1 MARLWTYMRRY
12 RGRYAF
18 GLFCLLATGTMAMA
32 VPYLLKHAVDAIAA
46 GQPTSTVAWMALG
59 IITIALVQSVART
72 FSRFVIFNI
81 GRDIE
86 YDLRNDLFAHL
97 DTQPLAFYQQRQ
109 TGDLMSRLV
118 NDVTAVRLL
127 LGLGILNFI
136 DAPVAYTLGL
146 SGMLLK
152 DVRLTFASL
161 AIYPAAFLV
170 VKRTSR
176 LLMERTFRVQEGLGH
191 LSSRVQENLSGI
203 QVVKAYAA
211 EEHEVDVFAR
221 ANAHFQELNL
231 RLARVRGFIGPVMNI
246 VGGVGVL
253 VVLWYGGR
261 EAIAGRLSIG
271 DLVAFIGYLGQLAW
285 PTMALGWMLS
295 IVQRGRAAMQ
305 RLNEL
310 FNVAPAITSLPDAVP
325 PADVRGDLVLRGV
338 SFRYPGRPEAPPV
351 LDDVDLA
358 IPAGSTIAVVG
369 RTGAGKTTL
378 VQLLPRLFDVGAGA
392 VLLDGRDIRTLPLD
406 WLRRQVGLVPQDPFL
421 FSRSIRENV
430 ALALDG
436 DGDGDGRV
444 EWAVGMA
451 ALARD
456 LEGFPQGLDTVVGE
470 RGVTL
475 SGGQKQRV
483 ALARALAAAP
493 RVLVLDDAL
502 ASVDAETER
511 TILDQLR
518 GFFRERTTILVAHRL
533 TTVKEADLIC
543 VLDEGR
549 IVELGDHESLLARG
563 GVYADLFRQQALE
576 VELEAI

>member
-1 MARLWTYMRRY
+1 MSRLWAYLVRY
-12 RGRYAF
+12 RLRYA
-18 GLFCLLATGTMAMA
+18 GGITCLLGSRVLAMTL
-32 VPYLLKHAVDAIAA
+32 PWLLGMTVDAIRS
-46 GQPTSTVAWMALG
+46 STPVVTRYVAVIGA
-59 IITIALVQSVART
+59 IAVVQGVVRT

-86 YDLRNDLFAHL
+86 YDLRNDLFRHL
-97 DTQPLAFYQQRQ
+97 EAQPLAFYQQRQ

-136 DAPVAYTLGL
+136 DAPLAYALGL

-152 DVRLTFASL
+152 DVRLTVAAL
-161 AIYPAAFLV
+161 AVYPAAFLV

-176 LLMERTFRVQEGLGH
+176 LLMERTFRVQEGLGE

-203 QVVKAYAA
+203 HVVKAYACEA
-211 EEHEVDVFAR
+211 HEVQSFAR
-221 ANAHFQELNL
+221 ANARFQELNL

-246 VGGVGVL
+246 VGGAGVL

-261 EAIAGRLSIG
+261 EAIAGRLSVG

-310 FNVAPAITSLPDAVP
+310 FAVAPAITSLPDAVP

-378 VQLLPRLFDVGAGA
+378 VQLLPRLFDVDAGA
-392 VLLDGRDIRTLPLD
+392 VLLDGRDIRTLPLG
-406 WLRRQVGLVPQDPFL
+406 WLRRHVGLVPQDPFL
-421 FSRSIRENV
+421 FSRSVRDNV
-430 ALALDG
+430 AWALEADG
-436 DGDGDGRV
+436 NGGV
-444 EWAVGMA
+444 EQAVRMA
-451 ALARD
+451 SLTRD
-456 LEGFPQGLDTVVGE
+456 LAEFPHGLETIVGE
-470 RGVTL
+470 RGVML

-483 ALARALAAAP
+483 ALARVVAAAP

-502 ASVDAETER
+502 SSVDAQTER
-511 TILDQLR
+511 EILDRLR
-518 GFFRERTTILVAHRL
+518 EFFRARTTILVSHRI
-533 TTVKEADLIC
+533 TTVKEADLIF
-543 VLDEGR
+543 VVDEGR
-549 IVELGDHESLLARG
+549 IVEFGDHETLLARG
-563 GVYADLFRQQALE
+563 GMYADLFRQQSLE
-576 VELEAI
+576 GELEAI

>member
-1 MARLWTYMRRY
+1 MSRLWAYLVRY
-12 RGRYAF
+12 RLRYA
-18 GLFCLLATGTMAMA
+18 GGIACLLGSRVLAMTL
-32 VPYLLKHAVDAIAA
+32 PWLLGMTVDAIRGSMPVVTRYVALIAA
-46 GQPTSTVAWMALG
+46 
-59 IITIALVQSVART
+59 IAVVQAVVRT

-86 YDLRNDLFAHL
+86 YDLRNDLFRHL
-97 DTQPLAFYQQRQ
+97 EAQPLAFYQQRQ

-136 DAPVAYTLGL
+136 DAPLAYALGL

-152 DVRLTFASL
+152 DVRLTVAAL
-161 AIYPAAFLV
+161 AVYPAAFLV

-176 LLMERTFRVQEGLGH
+176 LLMERTFRVQEGLGE

-203 QVVKAYAA
+203 HVVKAYACEA
-211 EEHEVDVFAR
+211 HEVQSFAR
-221 ANAHFQELNL
+221 ANARFQELNL

-246 VGGVGVL
+246 VGGAGVL
-253 VVLWYGGR
+253 VVLWYGGG
-261 EAIAGRLSIG
+261 EAIAGRLSVG
-271 DLVAFIGYLGQLAW
+271 DLVAFIGYLAQLAW

-310 FNVAPAITSLPDAVP
+310 FAVAPAITSPPDAVRP
-325 PADVRGDLVLRGV
+325 GDVRGEIVLRGV

-358 IPAGSTIAVVG
+358 IPTGSTIAIVG

-378 VQLLPRLFDVGAGA
+378 VQLLPRLFDVDAGA
-392 VLLDGRDIRTLPLD
+392 VLLDGRDIRTLPLG

-421 FSRSIRENV
+421 FSRSVRDNV
-430 ALALDG
+430 AFALETDG
-436 DGDGDGRV
+436 NGRV
-444 EWAVGMA
+444 EQAVHMA
-451 ALARD
+451 SLTRD
-456 LEGFPQGLDTVVGE
+456 LAEFPHGLETIVGE

-483 ALARALAAAP
+483 ALARVIAAAP

-502 ASVDAETER
+502 SSVDAQTER
-511 TILDQLR
+511 EILDRLR
-518 GFFRERTTILVAHRL
+518 EFFRARTTILVSHRI
-533 TTVKEADLIC
+533 TTVKEADLIF
-543 VLDEGR
+543 VVDEGR
-549 IVELGDHESLLARG
+549 VVEFGDHETLLARG
-563 GVYADLFRQQALE
+563 GMYADLFRQQSLE
-576 VELEAI
+576 GELEAI

>member
-1 MARLWTYMRRY
+1 MARLWRYVMRY
-12 RGRYAF
+12 RVRYLGGVA
-18 GLFCLLATGTMAMA
+18 CLLGATSLQMA
-32 VPYLLKHAVDAIAA
+32 VPWLLKQCIDAVARDAA
-46 GQPTSTVAWMALG
+46 PRALLG
-59 IITIALVQSVART
+59 YLGLIVVIALAQGVVRT
-72 FSRFVIFNI
+72 FSRFIIFNA

-86 YDLRNDLFAHL
+86 YDLRNDLFRHL
-97 DTQPLAFYQQRQ
+97 ETLPLAFYQQRH

-118 NDVTAVRLL
+118 NDVTAVRML
-127 LGLGILNFI
+127 LGPGLLNFI
-136 DAPVAYTLGL
+136 NTPVAYLYGL
-146 SGMLLK
+146 AIMLSF
-152 DVRLTFASL
+152 DVRLTL
-161 AIYPAAFLV
+161 AALAVYPVAFLV

-176 LLMERTFRVQEGLGH
+176 LLMERALRVQEGLGE

-203 QVVKAYAA
+203 HVVKSYAG
-211 EEHEVDVFAR
+211 EEHEIQTFAR
-221 ANAHFQELNL
+221 LNQRFQELNL
-231 RLARVRGFIGPVMNI
+231 RLARVRGFVFPVMGI
-246 VGGVGVL
+246 VSSTGSL
-253 VVLWYGGR
+253 VVLVYGGQ
-261 EAIAGRLSIG
+261 EVMAGRLSVG
-271 DLVAFIGYLGQLAW
+271 DLAMFIAYLYQLAW

-295 IVQRGRAAMQ
+295 ILQRGRAAMQ

-310 FNVAPAITSLPDAVP
+310 LVVEPAIASP
-325 PADVRGDLVLRGV
+325 PGATAPERVAGEVALRGV
-338 SFRYPGRPEAPPV
+338 SFRYPGGGDGAPV
-351 LDDVDLA
+351 LDDVDLNV
-358 IPAGSTIAVVG
+358 PAGRTIAIVG
-369 RTGAGKTTL
+369 RTGSGKSSL

>member
-1 MARLWTYMRRY
+1 MSRLWAYLVRY
-12 RGRYAF
+12 RLRYA
-18 GLFCLLATGTMAMA
+18 GGIACLLGSRVLAMT
-32 VPYLLKHAVDAIAA
+32 VPWLLGMTVDAIRSR
-46 GQPTSTVAWMALG
+46 GPVITRYVALIA
-59 IITIALVQSVART
+59 TIAVVQAVVRT

-86 YDLRNDLFAHL
+86 YDLRNDLFRHL
-97 DTQPLAFYQQRQ
+97 EAQPLAFYQQRQ

-136 DAPVAYTLGL
+136 DAPLAYALGL

-152 DVRLTFASL
+152 DVRLTL
-161 AIYPAAFLV
+161 AALAVYPAAFLV

-176 LLMERTFRVQEGLGH
+176 LLMERTFRVQEGLGE

-203 QVVKAYAA
+203 HVVKAYAC
-211 EEHEVDVFAR
+211 ETHEVQSFAR
-221 ANAHFQELNL
+221 ANARFQELNL

-246 VGGVGVL
+246 VGGAGVL
-253 VVLWYGGR
+253 VVLWYGGQ
-261 EAIAGRLSIG
+261 EAIAGRLSVG

-310 FNVAPAITSLPDAVP
+310 FNVAPAITSPADAVP
-325 PADVRGDLVLRGV
+325 PDDVRGEITLRGV
-338 SFRYPGRPEAPPV
+338 TFRYPGRPQAPPV
-351 LDDVDLA
+351 LDDVDLT
-358 IPAGSTIAVVG
+358 IPAGNTIAIVG

-378 VQLLPRLFDVGAGA
+378 VQLLPRLFDIDAGA
-392 VLLDGRDIRTLPLD
+392 VLLDGRDIRTLPLG
-406 WLRRQVGLVPQDPFL
+406 WLRRQVGLVPQAPFL
-421 FSRSIRENV
+421 FSRSVRDNV
-430 ALALDG
+430 AFALETDG
-436 DGDGDGRV
+436 NGHVD
-444 EWAVGMA
+444 WAVRMA

-456 LEGFPQGLDTVVGE
+456 LTEFPQGLDTIVGE

-483 ALARALAAAP
+483 ALARVLAAAP

>member
-1 MARLWTYMRRY
+1 MSRLWAYLARY
-12 RGRYAF
+12 RLRYA
-18 GLFCLLATGTMAMA
+18 GGIACLLGSRVLAMTL
-32 VPYLLKHAVDAIAA
+32 PWLLGMTVDAIRSRGPVVTRYVAVIAA
-46 GQPTSTVAWMALG
+46 IAVAQA
-59 IITIALVQSVART
+59 VVRT

-86 YDLRNDLFAHL
+86 YDLRNDLFRHL
-97 DTQPLAFYQQRQ
+97 EAQPLAFYQQRQ

-136 DAPVAYTLGL
+136 DAPLAYALGL
-146 SGMLLK
+146 SAMLLK
-152 DVRLTFASL
+152 DVRLTAAAL
-161 AIYPAAFLV
+161 AVYPAAFLV

-176 LLMERTFRVQEGLGH
+176 LLMERTFRVQEGLGE

-203 QVVKAYAA
+203 HVVKAYACEA
-211 EEHEVDVFAR
+211 HEVQSFAR
-221 ANAHFQELNL
+221 ANARFQELNL

-246 VGGVGVL
+246 VGGAGVL

-261 EAIAGRLSIG
+261 EAIAGRLSVG

-310 FNVAPAITSLPDAVP
+310 FAVAPAITSPPDAIP
-325 PADVRGDLVLRGV
+325 PADVRGDIVLRGV
-338 SFRYPGRPEAPPV
+338 SFRYPGRPDAPAV

-378 VQLLPRLFDVGAGA
+378 VQLLPRLFDIDAGA
-392 VLLDGRDIRTLPLD
+392 VLLDGRDIRTLPLG

-421 FSRSIRENV
+421 FSRSVRDNV
-430 ALALDG
+430 AWALEADG
-436 DGDGDGRV
+436 NGRV
-444 EWAVGMA
+444 EQAVRMA
-451 ALARD
+451 SLTRD
-456 LEGFPQGLDTVVGE
+456 LAEFPHGLETIVGE

-483 ALARALAAAP
+483 ALARVVAAAP

-502 ASVDAETER
+502 SSVDAQTER
-511 TILDQLR
+511 EILDRLR
-518 GFFRERTTILVAHRL
+518 EFFRARTTILVSHRI
-533 TTVKEADLIC
+533 TTVKEADLIF
-543 VLDEGR
+543 VVDEGR
-549 IVELGDHESLLARG
+549 IVEFGDHETLLARG
-563 GVYADLFRQQALE
+563 GVYADLFRQQSLE
-576 VELEAI
+576 GELEAI

>member
-1 MARLWTYMRRY
+1 MARLWRYVRRY
-12 RGRYAF
+12 RVRYLGGVA
-18 GLFCLLATGTMAMA
+18 CLLGATSLQMA
-32 VPYLLKHAVDAIAA
+32 VPWLLKQCIDAVARDAA
-46 GQPTSTVAWMALG
+46 PRALLG
-59 IITIALVQSVART
+59 YLGLIVVIALAQGVVRT
-72 FSRFVIFNI
+72 FSRFIIFNA

-86 YDLRNDLFAHL
+86 YDLRNDLFRHL
-97 DTQPLAFYQQRQ
+97 ETLPLAFYQQRH

-118 NDVTAVRLL
+118 NDVTAVRML
-127 LGLGILNFI
+127 LGPGLLNFI
-136 DAPVAYTLGL
+136 NTPVAYLYGL
-146 SGMLLK
+146 AIMLSF
-152 DVRLTFASL
+152 DVRLTL
-161 AIYPAAFLV
+161 AALAVYPVAFLV

-176 LLMERTFRVQEGLGH
+176 LLMERALRVQEGLGE

-203 QVVKAYAA
+203 HVVKSYAG
-211 EEHEVDVFAR
+211 EEHEIQTFAR
-221 ANAHFQELNL
+221 LNQRFQELNL
-231 RLARVRGFIGPVMNI
+231 RLARVRGFVFPVMGI
-246 VGGVGVL
+246 VSSTGSL
-253 VVLWYGGR
+253 VVLVYGGQ
-261 EAIAGRLSIG
+261 EVMAGRLSVG
-271 DLVAFIGYLGQLAW
+271 DLAMFIAYLYQLAW

-295 IVQRGRAAMQ
+295 ILQRGRAAMQ

-310 FNVAPAITSLPDAVP
+310 LVVEPAIASP
-325 PADVRGDLVLRGV
+325 PGATAPERVAGEVALRGV
-338 SFRYPGRPEAPPV
+338 SFRYPGGGDGAPV
-351 LDDVDLA
+351 LDDVDLNV
-358 IPAGSTIAVVG
+358 PAGRTIAIVG
-369 RTGAGKTTL
+369 RTGSGKSSL

>member
-1 MARLWTYMRRY
+1 MARLWRYVMRY
-12 RGRYAF
+12 RLRYLGGVA
-18 GLFCLLATGTMAMA
+18 CLLGATSLQMA
-32 VPYLLKHAVDAIAA
+32 VPWLLKQCIDAVAGDAA
-46 GQPTSTVAWMALG
+46 PRALFG
-59 IITIALVQSVART
+59 YLGLIVVIALAQGVVRT
-72 FSRFVIFNI
+72 FSRFIIFNA

-86 YDLRNDLFAHL
+86 YDLRNDLFRHL
-97 DTQPLAFYQQRQ
+97 ETLPLAFYQQRH

-118 NDVTAVRLL
+118 NDVTAVRML
-127 LGLGILNFI
+127 LGPGLLNFI
-136 DAPVAYTLGL
+136 NTPVAYLYGL
-146 SGMLLK
+146 AIMLSF
-152 DVRLTFASL
+152 DVRLTL
-161 AIYPAAFLV
+161 AALAVYPVAFLV

-176 LLMERTFRVQEGLGH
+176 LLMERALRVQEGLGE

-203 QVVKAYAA
+203 HVVKSYAG
-211 EEHEVDVFAR
+211 EEHEIQTFAR
-221 ANAHFQELNL
+221 LNQRFQELNL
-231 RLARVRGFIGPVMNI
+231 RLARVRGFVFPVMGI
-246 VGGVGVL
+246 VSSTGSL
-253 VVLWYGGR
+253 VVLVYGGQ
-261 EAIAGRLSIG
+261 EVMAGRLSVG
-271 DLVAFIGYLGQLAW
+271 DLAMFIAYLYQLAW

-295 IVQRGRAAMQ
+295 ILQRGRAAMQ

-310 FNVAPAITSLPDAVP
+310 LVVEPAIASP
-325 PADVRGDLVLRGV
+325 PGATAPERVAGEVALRGV
-338 SFRYPGRPEAPPV
+338 SFRYPGGGDGAPV
-351 LDDVDLA
+351 LDDVDLNV
-358 IPAGSTIAVVG
+358 PAGRTIAIVG
-369 RTGAGKTTL
+369 RTGSGKSSL